1 MRSWKHRLQHAA
13 TDWLSLPSDA
23 LLHVAR
29 LTCVDGSEVIIEN
42 AVSLLRV
49 SETDVEIDLG
59 DSKVSLHGQ
68 AFVISLVSSGE
79 IHVHG
84 VVDQIAYQRMQ
95 GGRK

>member
-1 MRSWKHRLQHAA
+1 MRSWKNRLQRAA

-23 LLHVAR
+23 LLDVGR
-29 LTCVDGSEVIIEN
+29 LTCVNGSEVIVEN

-59 DSKVSLHGQ
+59 NTMLSLHG
-68 AFVISLVSSGE
+68 AGFIVSLVASRE

-84 VVDQIAYQRMQ
+84 AVHDIVYHRKQ
-95 GGRK
+95 GGQT